1 MTNNNKPVC
10 VIVGVGPGNG
20 AAFAHR
26 FATEGYQMALI
37 ARSTEFIAA
46 LAAQLG
52 DARAYA
58 CDITDAD
65 AVEITF
71 NAIRKELGEIDVL
84 IYNPGVGVWGNVE
97 EITAKDFETSWR
109 TNVLGALLA
118 SKQVIPAMK
127 QNQRGSVVFVGATAS
142 RRGGARAVAFAA
154 AKAAQKSLAESIAR
168 HLWPFGIHVALV
180 ILDGV
185 VDTPATRKMLPDK
198 PDNYFINPND
208 VADNVLRL
216 TQQPPSAWSF
226 EVEARPFGEVW

>member
-1 MTNNNKPVC
+1 
-10 VIVGVGPGNG
+10 
-20 AAFAHR
+20 
-26 FATEGYQMALI
+26 MALI
-37 ARSTEFIAA
+37 ARSTEFITA
-46 LAAQLG
+46 LAVQLG
-52 DARAYA
+52 NARAYA

-65 AVEITF
+65 AVGLIF
-71 NAIRKELGEIDVL
+71 NAIRKELGKIDAL

-97 EITAKDFETSWR
+97 EITAEDFEASWR
-109 TNVLGALLA
+109 TNVLGVLLT

-127 QNQRGSVVFVGATAS
+127 QHQHGNIIFIGATAS

-154 AKAAQKSLAESIAR
+154 AKAAQKSLAESMAR
-168 HLWPFGIHVALV
+168 HLWPFGIHAALV

-185 VDTPATRKMLPDK
+185 VDTPATRKMFQDK

-208 VADNVLRL
+208 VANNVLRL

>member
-1 MTNNNKPVC
+1 
-10 VIVGVGPGNG
+10 
-20 AAFAHR
+20 
-26 FATEGYQMALI
+26 MALI